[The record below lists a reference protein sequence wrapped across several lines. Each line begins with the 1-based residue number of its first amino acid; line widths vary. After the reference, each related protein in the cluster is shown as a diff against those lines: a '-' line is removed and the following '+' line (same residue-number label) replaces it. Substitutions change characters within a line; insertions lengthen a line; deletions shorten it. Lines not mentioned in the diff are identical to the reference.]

1 VTKCH
6 TEENPNCYYY
16 TVNEV
21 AKNLRVSK
29 MTVYR
34 MISDEL
40 ITYVRVGRS
49 FRIPACGYEEY
60 VDSNTREN
68 N

>member
-1 VTKCH
+1 MTKCH
-6 TEENPNCYYY
+6 TEAEPNCHYY

-34 MISDEL
+34 ILADGLM
-40 ITYVRVGRS
+40 TCVKVGRS
-49 FRIPACGYEEY
+49 YRIPACGYEEY
-60 VDSNTREN
+60 VDSYTRETN
-68 N
+68 